1 MNSGFRSM
9 AGVALSLWMGA
20 LACLMGCALPVSASS
35 HQQATG
41 LQAKANCD
49 ANSNLGETEPCC
61 HHGSS
66 SSKKTKHDNQI
77 ACCVSD
83 ATVIQKQDPVSISRA
98 ESVAFVVVVFHP
110 SIQLTATWRDNTSSV
125 WQTGRDVLL
134 QARILRI

>member
-9 AGVALSLWMGA
+9 AAVALSLWMGA

-35 HQQATG
+35 HQQAGG

-49 ANSNLGETEPCC
+49 ANSNLGGTEPCC
-61 HHGSS
+61 HHGSNS
-66 SSKKTKHDNQI
+66 PKKTKHDDRVS
-77 ACCVSD
+77 CCVSD

-98 ESVAFVVVVFHP
+98 DSVAFVVVVFHP
-110 SIQLTATWRDNTSSV
+110 SMQLSATRRDNTLSV

>member
-1 MNSGFRSM
+1 MNADFRSM
-9 AGVALSLWMGA
+9 AAVALSLWMGA

-35 HQQATG
+35 HRQTAG
-41 LQAKANCD
+41 LPSKTNCD
-49 ANSNLGETEPCC
+49 ASNLGETEPCC

-66 SSKKTKHDNQI
+66 SSKKTKHDNRI
-77 ACCVSD
+77 SCCVSD

-110 SIQLTATWRDNTSSV
+110 SIQLAATRRDNTLSV

>member
-9 AGVALSLWMGA
+9 AAVALSLWMGA

-35 HQQATG
+35 RQQATG

-49 ANSNLGETEPCC
+49 ANSNPGETEPCC

-66 SSKKTKHDNQI
+66 SSKKTKHDNRI
-77 ACCVSD
+77 SCCVSD

-98 ESVAFVVVVFHP
+98 ESVAFVVVMFRP
-110 SIQLTATWRDNTSSV
+110 SIQLNATRSDNPSSV